1 MKTQQKLFLGMALF
15 IAASSASA
23 ADLVKAKQNYDRYCA
38 ACHGFTGMS
47 VMPDAPNLRLNAGL
61 MQPDLMIVNKLKSGS
76 AKKPP
81 FVGLMSDQELFD
93 VVTYARTIR

>member
-1 MKTQQKLFLGMALF
+1 MTRKHVMLGALLTL
-15 IAASSASA
+15 AVTTAGA
-23 ADLVKAKQNYDRYCA
+23 ADLAKAKQNYDRFCA
-38 ACHGFTGMS
+38 ACHGFNGMS

-61 MQPDLMIVNKLKSGS
+61 MQPDITIVTKLKSGS

>member
-1 MKTQQKLFLGMALF
+1 MTRIHVLLGTLLALAAMA
-15 IAASSASA
+15 AGA
-23 ADLVKAKQNYDRYCA
+23 ADLVRAKQNYDRFCA
-38 ACHGFTGMS
+38 ACHGFNGMS

-61 MQPDLMIVNKLKSGS
+61 MQPDISIVTKLKAGS

-93 VVTYARTIR
+93 VVTYTRTIR

>member
-1 MKTQQKLFLGMALF
+1 MKRQHVMLGALLALSVT
-15 IAASSASA
+15 AAEA
-23 ADLVKAKQNYDRYCA
+23 ADLAKAKQNYDRFCA
-38 ACHGFTGMS
+38 ACHGFNGMS

-61 MQPDLMIVNKLKSGS
+61 MQPDISIVNKLKTGS

>member
-1 MKTQQKLFLGMALF
+1 MKRRHIVLGAALAV
-15 IAASSASA
+15 AAAAAGA

-38 ACHGFTGMS
+38 ACHGFNGMS
-47 VMPDAPNLRLNAGL
+47 VMPDAPSLRLNAGL
-61 MQPDLMIVNKLKSGS
+61 MQPDIAIVNKLKAGS

-81 FVGLMSDQELFD
+81 FVGLMTDQELFD